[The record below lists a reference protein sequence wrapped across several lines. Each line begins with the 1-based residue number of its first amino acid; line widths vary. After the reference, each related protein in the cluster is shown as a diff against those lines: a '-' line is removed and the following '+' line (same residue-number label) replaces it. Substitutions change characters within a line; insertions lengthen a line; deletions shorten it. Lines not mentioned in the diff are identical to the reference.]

1 MTFTENIGRRWSGY
15 IIYALMMIMF
25 FLYLLFPVQQFKS
38 FSTDLINRLFPGHV
52 TTVDS
57 WRYQFPLTLVVTNL
71 QLQARKQVIEADKAN
86 IILQQATI
94 TPSLR
99 SRGKTFFINITAYGG
114 SHQATLEFDRRRQT
128 FSLPTI
134 EIKDLDLAKLSWLQ
148 NNARRDISGLLT
160 ATGSYAGKKGRGLS
174 GGTGRGK
181 VQLKNGT
188 IKLLYPILSL
198 ENIDVKNGDSIIEL
212 QDQKL
217 LLTQGQFSGE
227 ELEGTFTGQV
237 DLRGPSLADMQLDLS
252 GTLMPLPPL
261 LQKNKQAQT
270 LLIQLQQNQSTLPFQ
285 LKGTI
290 GQPIFLSDS

>member
-1 MTFTENIGRRWSGY
+1 MTFSDNIGRRWSSY

-25 FLYLLFPVQQFKS
+25 FLYLLFPVQTFKS

-57 WRYQFPLTLVVTNL
+57 WHYQFPLTLVVTNL

-86 IILQQATI
+86 IILQQTTI
-94 TPSLR
+94 TPRLR
-99 SRGKTFFINITAYGG
+99 SRGTTFCLNITAYGG
-114 SHQATLEFDRRRQT
+114 THQATLEFDRRRRT

-134 EIKDLDLAKLSWLQ
+134 EIKELDLAKLSWLQ
-148 NNARRDISGLLT
+148 NQARRDISGLLT
-160 ATGSYAGKKGRGLS
+160 ATGSYVGKKDRGLS
-174 GGTGRGK
+174 GGTGQGK
-181 VQLKNGT
+181 IHLTNGT

-198 ENIDVKNGDSIIEL
+198 KNIDVANGDTIIEL

-237 DLRGPSLADMQLDLS
+237 DLRGPSLADMQLAFT

-261 LQKNKQAQT
+261 LKKTKQAQA
-270 LLIQLQQNQSTLPFQ
+270 LPIQLQQNQSPLPFQ

-290 GQPIFLSDS
+290 GQPIFLADS

>member
-1 MTFTENIGRRWSGY
+1 MTFSANTGRRWSSY
-15 IIYALMMIMF
+15 IIYALMMIML

-57 WRYQFPLTLVVTNL
+57 WHYQFPLTLVVTNL

-86 IILQQATI
+86 IILQQTTI

-99 SRGKTFFINITAYGG
+99 SRGTTFRLNITAYGG
-114 SHQATLEFDRRRQT
+114 THQATLEFDRRRKI

-134 EIKDLDLAKLSWLQ
+134 EIKELDLAKLSWLQ
-148 NNARRDISGLLT
+148 NQARRDISGILT
-160 ATGSYAGKKGRGLS
+160 ATGSYAGKEGRGLS
-174 GGTGRGK
+174 GGTGQGK
-181 VQLKNGT
+181 IQLTNGT
-188 IKLLYPILSL
+188 IKLLYTILSL
-198 ENIDVKNGDSIIEL
+198 ETIDVENGDTIIEL

-237 DLRGPSLADMQLDLS
+237 DLRGPSLADMQLDLT

-261 LQKNKQAQT
+261 LKKDKQAQT
-270 LLIQLQQNQSTLPFQ
+270 LLIQLQQNQSSLPFQ
-285 LKGTI
+285 LRGTI
-290 GQPIFLSDS
+290 GQPIFLADS

>member
-1 MTFTENIGRRWSGY
+1 MIFSKHIVRRWSGY

-25 FLYLLFPVQQFKS
+25 FLYLLFPAQKFKS
-38 FSTDLINRLFPGHV
+38 FSTDLINRSFPGHV

-57 WRYQFPLTLVVTNL
+57 WHYQFPLTLMVTNL

-94 TPSLR
+94 TPSLS
-99 SRGKTFFINITAYGG
+99 SRGKTFFIKITAYGG
-114 SHQATLEFDRRRQT
+114 THQATLEFDRRQNT

-134 EIKDLDLAKLSWLQ
+134 EIKELDLAKLAWLQ
-148 NNARRDISGLLT
+148 SHARRDISGLLT

-174 GGTGRGK
+174 GGTGHGK
-181 VQLKNGT
+181 LQLKNGT

-198 ENIDVKNGDSIIEL
+198 ENIDIENGDTSIEW
-212 QDQKL
+212 QEQKL

-237 DLRGPSLADMQLDLS
+237 DLQGPSLADMQLALS

-261 LQKNKQAQT
+261 LKKNKQAQT
-270 LLIQLQQNQSTLPFQ
+270 LLIQLQQNQSPLPFQ

-290 GQPIFLSDS
+290 GQPIFLFDS